1 MESNKFIL
9 LFLTTPRCNT
19 YDFARLGYLVR
30 VVEEE
35 EGLPILRRGACS
47 GEGHVV
53 LWKIVI
59 IVRFIV
65 DSQFATGSFAS
76 TFTIYATIIDDG
88 INLFLLR

>member
-1 MESNKFIL
+1 
-9 LFLTTPRCNT
+9 
-19 YDFARLGYLVR
+19 VR

-53 LWKIVI
+53 IWKIVV
-59 IVRFIV
+59 IVRFTV

-76 TFTIYATIIDDG
+76 ACTSAAIIDCVTLY
-88 INLFLLR
+88 NLDILMI